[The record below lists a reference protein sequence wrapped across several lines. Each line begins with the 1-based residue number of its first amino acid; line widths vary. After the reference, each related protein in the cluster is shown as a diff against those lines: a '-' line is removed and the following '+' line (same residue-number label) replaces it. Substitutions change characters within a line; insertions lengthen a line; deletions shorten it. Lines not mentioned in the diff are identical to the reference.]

1 MSEPDRKLSALDK
14 AGEIL
19 GMDPL
24 PEDAEA
30 QIDALYK
37 IASDEDKPFF
47 DWIYEG
53 LFVSYGSAAGDKA
66 HPIRQNRKDK
76 FIYSESDIDS
86 LIFEP
91 PKGEPEKPKPKPR

>member
-1 MSEPDRKLSALDK
+1 
-14 AGEIL
+14 
-19 GMDPL
+19 MDPI

-30 QIDALYK
+30 QIDALRK

-53 LFVSYGSAAGDKA
+53 LFVSYESAAGDKA
-66 HPIRQNRKDK
+66 NPIRQNRKDK

>member
-1 MSEPDRKLSALDK
+1 MRPLDRAK
-14 AGEIL
+14 EIL

-30 QIDALYK
+30 QIDALRE
-37 IASDEDKPFF
+37 IAPAEEKPFF

-53 LFVSYGSAAGDKA
+53 LFVSLNQ
-66 HPIRQNRKDK
+66 HVNPPHRKDK